1 MNINCTC
8 KYLFA
13 TANKTY
19 LHLQIFNC
27 KKQRLSEIKFT
38 EEYLRELG
46 LNERQIKAVM
56 YVKEKGKI
64 TNKEYRTING
74 VSDETARLELNDLV
88 KKEIFTSKGKG
99 RSVKY
104 VFK

>member
-1 MNINCTC
+1 MNNTFDF
-8 KYLFA
+8 LDFS
-13 TANKTY
+13 
-19 LHLQIFNC
+19 FDF
-27 KKQRLSEIKFT
+27 S
-38 EEYLRELG
+38 
-46 LNERQIKAVM
+46 LNERQIKAVR